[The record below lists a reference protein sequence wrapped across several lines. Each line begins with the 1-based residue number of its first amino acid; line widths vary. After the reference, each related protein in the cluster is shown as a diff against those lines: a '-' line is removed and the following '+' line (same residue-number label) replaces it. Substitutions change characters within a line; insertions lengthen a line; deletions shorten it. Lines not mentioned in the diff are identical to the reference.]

1 MKRLSAIL
9 LCIVLL
15 LGLCACGGKAANS
28 SAPAAPM
35 PSSAP
40 AAASSAPAYDSGY
53 YESADSAPME
63 SAEAEKGESGL
74 LTVITRNDALSDKM
88 IYSASARVETTDFEG
103 SVQKTYDLVERFGGF
118 FEDSYIRGADY
129 RSEYYG
135 YQTYREAQFTIRVP
149 KDNYTGLTESLES
162 LGSVTSLQST
172 AVNISP
178 QYTDAQARLSVY
190 EAEEQRLIA
199 MMDKADT
206 VEDLITI
213 ESRLADV
220 RYEIEAIT
228 STLRNWQNEID
239 YSTVTLTIKEGE
251 EIRER
256 VEYQRTFGE
265 ELRDGFLSTLKATG
279 RFFKNLFRWI
289 VVNLPV
295 LVVLAVV
302 VFLLVLLIR
311 ALRRRALRRRT
322 EEWGA
327 ETPPAKVKKEKKRK
341 GRGRKNAEPTLPESD
356 QPPEPPAE

>member
-15 LGLCACGGKAANS
+15 LGLCACGGKSGSS

-40 AAASSAPAYDSGY
+40 ASASSSAAYDSY
-53 YESADSAPME
+53 YEGYDAEPAA

-74 LTVITRNDALSDKM
+74 LTVITRNDDLSDKM
-88 IYSASARVETTDFEG
+88 IYSANARVETTDFEA
-103 SVQKTYDLVERFGGF
+103 SVKKTYDLVDRFGGF
-118 FEDSYIRGADY
+118 FESSYIRGADY

-149 KDNYTGLTESLES
+149 KDNYTGLTESLEG

-172 AVNISP
+172 AVNISQ
-178 QYTDAQARLSVY
+178 QYTDAQARLSAY
-190 EAEEQRLIA
+190 QAEEQRLIA

-228 STLRNWQNEID
+228 TTLRNWQNQID
-239 YSTVTLTIKEGE
+239 YSTVSLTIQEVE
-251 EIRER
+251 EIKER
-256 VEYQRTFGE
+256 VEYKRTFGE
-265 ELRDGFLSTLKATG
+265 ELRDGFLSTLKDTG
-279 RFFKNLFRWI
+279 RFFKNLFKWI

-295 LVVLAVV
+295 LVVLVV
-302 VFLLVLLIR
+302 VIFLLALLIR
-311 ALRRRALRRRT
+311 ALRRRALSRRQET
-322 EEWGA
+322 WGS
-327 ETPPAKVKKEKKRK
+327 ETPPKKTKKEKKRR
-341 GRGRKNAEPTLPESD
+341 RGKKNAEPEQISEQPEEPD
-356 QPPEPPAE
+356 TPEE